1 MKNILVL
8 LVVLIIFNGKIIAKV
23 IDGIALR
30 VDGNIITLYEIQEA
44 QDKFKLNK
52 KDALDL
58 LILNKLK
65 ENEIKRLNIK
75 VSDSDV
81 DNEIN
86 NIILSNKITK
96 DILKNSLKS
105 RGVEFEDY
113 KKELKEIILDREL
126 IRKILQSNTNIASES
141 ELKKFYTQNED
152 KFSIP
157 LKIKVTTYISNNE
170 LDLQKVLI
178 NPLIINKNVSKR
190 DEDVDVSELPPQIIN
205 VFLNTKIQSFT
216 PVLNS
221 GGAFVLFYVRE
232 KIGNKVL
239 PFEDAK
245 SSVLQQY
252 AQAKQE
258 VILNEY
264 FNKIKASAKI
274 ENIRE

>member
-1 MKNILVL
+1 MKNLLILFFGF
-8 LVVLIIFNGKIIAKV
+8 IFLKAEI

-44 QDKFKLNK
+44 QNKFKLNK
-52 KDALDL
+52 KEALDL
-58 LILNKLK
+58 LITNKLK
-65 ENEIKRLNIK
+65 DNEIKRLKIK
-75 VSDSDV
+75 VSDSDI

-105 RGVEFEDY
+105 KGIEFEDY
-113 KKELKEIILDREL
+113 KKELKEFILNREL
-126 IRKILQSNTNIASES
+126 IRKILQSNTSIASES
-141 ELKKFYTQNED
+141 ELKKFYTQNQNQ
-152 KFSIP
+152 FAVPI
-157 LKIKVTTYISNNE
+157 KIKVTTYISNNE
-170 LDLQKVLI
+170 IDLQKVLI
-178 NPLIINKNVSKR
+178 NPLIINKNISKK
-190 DEDVDVSELPPQIIN
+190 DEEINVEELPMQIVN
-205 VFLNTKIQSFT
+205 VFLNTKVQSFT

-232 KIGNKVL
+232 KVGSRVI

-245 SSVLQQY
+245 TNVLQQY

-258 VILNEY
+258 MILNEY
-264 FNKIKASAKI
+264 FNKIKANAKI

>member
-8 LVVLIIFNGKIIAKV
+8 LVVLIIFNGKIIGKV

-30 VDGNIITLYEIQEA
+30 VDGNIITLYEIQEM

-52 KDALDL
+52 KEALDL

-75 VSDSDV
+75 VSDNDV

-190 DEDVDVSELPPQIIN
+190 DEDVNVEELPMQIVN
-205 VFLNTKIQSFT
+205 VFLNTKIKSFT